1 MQEVQIRK
9 NAVGAIIHN
18 DIKNYPYVNYPPL
31 NVLMDF
37 LKWGLLG

>member
-18 DIKNYPYVNYPPL
+18 DIKKLSLFKYTYGY
-31 NVLMDF
+31 
-37 LKWGLLG
+37 

>member
-18 DIKNYPYVNYPPL
+18 DIKNYPYLIYL
-31 NVLMDF
+31 WLLKRKMDRF
-37 LKWGLLG
+37 MKL